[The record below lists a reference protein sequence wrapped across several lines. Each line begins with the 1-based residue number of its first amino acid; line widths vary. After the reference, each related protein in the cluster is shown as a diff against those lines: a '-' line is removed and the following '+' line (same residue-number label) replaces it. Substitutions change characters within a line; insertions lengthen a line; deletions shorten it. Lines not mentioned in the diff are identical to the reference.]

1 MPTYENL
8 KSIEEIRIIIEEIIK
23 DKFPSVK
30 LIHLKEQTLP
40 GAGRDIG
47 ISEAKG
53 KIIAFTDSDCIVNN
67 NWLQT
72 ALESINKGY
81 SVVGGS
87 VKNANSQTLISI
99 ADYFLTFNE
108 FLPTMPKREVL
119 FMPTCNLICKK
130 EVFEDIGGFP
140 PHLAAGEDTIFN
152 YKASKK
158 YKLLFNPRIKISHNN
173 RDSFK
178 KFFKHHYNFGLHAA
192 LLRKKYKLPGNIFV
206 KYPPLIVLIPFVR
219 FFLISLRMVRWNW
232 KMLPSFIVSSPL
244 IFIGILIW
252 SVGFMKNMW
261 WS

>member
-1 MPTYENL
+1 MN
-8 KSIEEIRIIIEEIIK
+8 
-23 DKFPSVK
+23 
-30 LIHLKEQTLP
+30 
-40 GAGRDIG
+40 
-47 ISEAKG
+47 
-53 KIIAFTDSDCIVNN
+53 
-67 NWLQT
+67 
-72 ALESINKGY
+72 
-81 SVVGGS
+81 
-87 VKNANSQTLISI
+87 
-99 ADYFLTFNE
+99 
-108 FLPTMPKREVL
+108 
-119 FMPTCNLICKK
+119 
-130 EVFEDIGGFP
+130 
-140 PHLAAGEDTIFN
+140 
-152 YKASKK
+152 
-158 YKLLFNPRIKISHNN
+158 KLLFNPRIKISHNN